1 MRLRVH
7 SLQAQ
12 LALKLAA
19 VFSLA
24 TVLAVCAVVYE
35 GTQAAK
41 TLGDDELQERAIQL
55 ARFISRGPDGIWHLE
70 LPPRQRQIYDS
81 PARTRLLAA
90 RTSDG
95 GLIASTDAEFAAVLH
110 RWPAMARERHAFRL
124 EDFGAARQDY
134 NGITVRVQNSAGPLW
149 VSVAAVSDADA
160 LAYGIMKGF
169 IVDVAWSILLFAAA
183 MLAVAVWSIRRGLK
197 PVLAA
202 SEMAA
207 AIGPNAT
214 TVRLPTNDLPT
225 ELRPLVAGV
234 NAALDRLEQG
244 FAVQRQFTANA
255 AHELRTPLAIL
266 TTGLDALNNGPE
278 VDKLRNDVSRMNRLV
293 DQLLRVARLD
303 SVAIDV
309 ENKMD
314 LRATAAEVVEYMSPW
329 ALAMHCTLGFDAP
342 PAPVWIRGNAPAL
355 NDALRNLVENAVFHT
370 RAGTEVT
377 VAVSPSG
384 TVSVADQG
392 PGIPAPD
399 RKHIFERFWRG
410 RGISRPGAG
419 LGLAIVA
426 EIVRA
431 HHGEIQVTEASLGG
445 ALMLVKIPLYLTDA

>member
-1 MRLRVH
+1 MRLRAH

-24 TVLAVCAVVYE
+24 TVLAVCTVVYE
-35 GTQAAK
+35 GRQAAK

-55 ARFISRGPDGIWHLE
+55 TRFISRGADGLWHLE
-70 LPPRQRQIYDS
+70 LPPRQRMLYES

-90 RTSDG
+90 RAADG
-95 GLIASTDAEFAAVLH
+95 RVVASTDSEFAAELAG
-110 RWPAMARERHAFRL
+110 WPAPAGERRAFRL
-124 EDFGAARQDY
+124 EDFGAASQDY
-134 NGITVRVQNSAGPLW
+134 NGITVHVQSSAGPLW

-169 IVDVAWSILLFAAA
+169 IVDVAWSIFLFAAA

-202 SEMAA
+202 SEMAT

-214 TVRLPTNDLPT
+214 TVRLPTGDLPA
-225 ELRPLVAGV
+225 ELLPLVAAV

-266 TTGLDALNNGPE
+266 TAGLDALDYGPE
-278 VDKLRNDVSRMNRLV
+278 VEKLRHDATRMNRLV

-309 ENKMD
+309 ADKTD
-314 LRATAAEVVEYMSPW
+314 LGATAAEVVEYLSPW
-329 ALAMHCTLGFDAP
+329 ALTMHCTLGFDAP
-342 PAPVWIRGNAPAL
+342 SAPVWVRGNAPAL
-355 NDALRNLVENAVFHT
+355 TDALRNVIENAVFHT
-370 RAGTEVT
+370 REGTEVT

-384 TVSVADQG
+384 TVSVADRG
-392 PGIPAPD
+392 PGIPEPE
-399 RKHIFERFWRG
+399 RKQVFERFWRG
-410 RGISRPGAG
+410 RGVSRPGAG

-431 HHGEIQVTEASLGG
+431 HHGEIQVADASLGG
-445 ALMLVKIPLYLTDA
+445 ALILMKLPLYT

>member
-1 MRLRVH
+1 MH

-24 TVLAVCAVVYE
+24 TVLAICAVIYE
-35 GTQAAK
+35 GGQAAK
-41 TLGDDELQERAIQL
+41 TLGDDELEERAIQL
-55 ARFISRGPDGIWHLE
+55 TRFISRGPDGIWRLE
-70 LPPRQRQIYDS
+70 LPPRQRQLYDS

-90 RTSDG
+90 RTTDG
-95 GLIASTDAEFAAVLH
+95 RLVASTDAEFGTELAG
-110 RWPAMARERHAFRL
+110 WPALAGERRPFRL

-160 LAYGIMKGF
+160 LAYGIMTRF
-169 IVDVAWSILLFAAA
+169 IVDVAWSIFLFAAA

-202 SEMAA
+202 SEKAA
-207 AIGPNAT
+207 AIGPNAIA
-214 TVRLPTNDLPT
+214 VRLPTDDLPS
-225 ELRPLVAGV
+225 ELLPLVAAV

-266 TTGLDALNNGPE
+266 TAGLDALSSGPE
-278 VDKLRNDVSRMNRLV
+278 VEKLRDDASRMNRLV

-309 ENKMD
+309 ADKMD
-314 LRATAAEVVEYMSPW
+314 LRATAAEVVEYLSPW

-342 PAPVWIRGNAPAL
+342 SEPVWVRGNGPAL
-355 NDALRNLVENAVFHT
+355 EDALRNLVENAVFHT
-370 RAGTEVT
+370 REGTEVT

-384 TVSVADQG
+384 TVSVADRG
-392 PGIPAPD
+392 PGIPEPD

-410 RGISRPGAG
+410 RGVSRPGAG
-419 LGLAIVA
+419 LGLAIVS

-431 HHGEIQVTEASLGG
+431 HHGEIQVTDATLGG
-445 ALMLVKIPLYLTDA
+445 ALIRMKLPLYA

>member
-1 MRLRVH
+1 MRLRVQ

-24 TVLAVCAVVYE
+24 TVLAVCSVVYE
-35 GTQAAK
+35 GRQAAK
-41 TLGDDELQERAIQL
+41 TLGDDELEERAIQL
-55 ARFISRGPDGIWHLE
+55 TRFISRDADGLWRLA
-70 LPPRQRQIYDS
+70 LPPRQRQLYES

-90 RTSDG
+90 RTTDG
-95 GLIASTDAEFAAVLH
+95 KLVVSTDAEFAAELAG
-110 RWPAMARERHAFRL
+110 WPAPAGERRAFRL
-124 EDFGAARQDY
+124 EDFGAASQDY
-134 NGITVRVQNSAGPLW
+134 NGITVRVQSSAGPLW

-169 IVDVAWSILLFAAA
+169 IGDVAWSIFLFAAA

-202 SEMAA
+202 SEMARS
-207 AIGPNAT
+207 IGPNAT
-214 TVRLPTNDLPT
+214 TVRLPTADLPA
-225 ELRPLVAGV
+225 ELLPLVAAV

-266 TTGLDALNNGPE
+266 TAGLDALTNGPE
-278 VDKLRNDVSRMNRLV
+278 VEKLRDDATRMNRLV

-309 ENKMD
+309 ADKTD
-314 LRATAAEVVEYMSPW
+314 LRATTAEVVEYLSPW
-329 ALAMHCTLGFDAP
+329 ALTMHCTLGFDAP
-342 PAPVWIRGNAPAL
+342 SAPVWVRGNAPAL
-355 NDALRNLVENAVFHT
+355 KDALRNLIENAVFHT
-370 RAGTEVT
+370 RTGTEVT

-384 TVSVADQG
+384 TVSVADRG
-392 PGIPAPD
+392 PGIPASD
-399 RKHIFERFWRG
+399 IAHIFKRFWRG
-410 RGISRPGAG
+410 RGVSRTGAG

-431 HHGEIQVTEASLGG
+431 HHGEIQVKDASLGG
-445 ALMLVKIPLYLTDA
+445 ALILMKLPLYA

>member
-1 MRLRVH
+1 MRPRVH

-24 TVLAVCAVVYE
+24 TVLAICTVIYE
-35 GTQAAK
+35 GGQAAK
-41 TLGDDELQERAIQL
+41 TLGDDELEERAIQL
-55 ARFISRGPDGIWHLE
+55 TRFISRDPDGIWHLE
-70 LPPRQRQIYDS
+70 LPPRQRQLYDS

-90 RTSDG
+90 RTTDG
-95 GLIASTDAEFAAVLH
+95 RLIASTDGEFAAELAG
-110 RWPAMARERHAFRL
+110 WPALIGERRAFRL
-124 EDFGAARQDY
+124 EDFGAASQDY
-134 NGITVRVQNSAGPLW
+134 NGITVRVQSAAGPLW

-160 LAYGIMKGF
+160 LAYGIMKRF
-169 IVDVAWSILLFAAA
+169 IVDVAWSIFLFAAA
-183 MLAVAVWSIRRGLK
+183 MLAVAVLSIRRGLK

-202 SEMAA
+202 SEMAEG
-207 AIGPNAT
+207 IGPNAT
-214 TVRLPTNDLPT
+214 TVRLPTDDLPS
-225 ELRPLVAGV
+225 ELLPLVAAV

-266 TTGLDALNNGPE
+266 TAGLDALKDGPE
-278 VDKLRNDVSRMNRLV
+278 VEKLRDDASRMNRLV

-309 ENKMD
+309 ADKTD
-314 LRATAAEVVEYMSPW
+314 LRAAAAEVVEYLSPW
-329 ALAMHCTLGFDAP
+329 ALAMHRTLGFDAP
-342 PAPVWIRGNAPAL
+342 SEPVWVRGNAPAL
-355 NDALRNLVENAVFHT
+355 KDALRNLVENAVFHT
-370 RAGTEVT
+370 REATEVT

-384 TVSVADQG
+384 TVSVADRG
-392 PGIPAPD
+392 PGIPEPD

-410 RGISRPGAG
+410 RDVSRPGAG
-419 LGLAIVA
+419 LGLAIVS

-431 HHGEIQVTEASLGG
+431 HHGEIQVTEVSLGG
-445 ALMLVKIPLYLTDA
+445 ASILMKLPLYA

>member
-1 MRLRVH
+1 MRLRMH

-19 VFSLA
+19 MFSLA
-24 TVLAVCAVVYE
+24 ALLAVCAVVYE

-41 TLGDDELQERAIQL
+41 TLGDDELEERAIQL
-55 ARFISRGPDGIWHLE
+55 ARFISRGPDGTWHLE
-70 LPPRQRQIYDS
+70 LPSLQRQIYDS

-90 RTSDG
+90 RTTDG
-95 GLIASTDAEFAAVLH
+95 RLVVSTDAEFAEELQ
-110 RWPAMARERHAFRL
+110 RWPAMARERYAFRL
-124 EDFGAARQDY
+124 EDFGNARQDY
-134 NGITVRVQNSAGPLW
+134 NGITVRVQSPAGPLW

-160 LAYGIMKGF
+160 LAYGIVKGF
-169 IVDVAWSILLFAAA
+169 IIDVAWSIFLFAAA
-183 MLAVAVWSIRRGLK
+183 MLAVAVWSIRRGLR

-202 SEMAA
+202 SEKAA
-207 AIGPNAT
+207 AIGPNAV
-214 TVRLPTNDLPT
+214 TVRLPTHDLPT
-225 ELRPLVAGV
+225 ELLPLVAAV

-266 TTGLDALNNGPE
+266 TAGLDALNSGPE
-278 VDKLRNDVSRMNRLV
+278 VEKLRVDAARMNRLV

-309 ENKMD
+309 ADKTD
-314 LRATAAEVVEYMSPW
+314 LRALAAEVVEYLSPW
-329 ALAMHCTLGFDAP
+329 ALTMHCTLGFDAP
-342 PAPVWIRGNAPAL
+342 AAPVWVRGNAPAL
-355 NDALRNLVENAVFHT
+355 KDAVRNLVENAVFHT
-370 RAGTEVT
+370 PAETEVT

-384 TVSVADQG
+384 TVSVADRG
-392 PGIPAPD
+392 PGIPESD
-399 RKHIFERFWRG
+399 RKQIFERFWRG
-410 RGISRPGAG
+410 RGVSRPGAG

-431 HHGEIQVTEASLGG
+431 HHGEIQVTKASLGG
-445 ALMLVKIPLYLTDA
+445 ALMLVKIPLYITDA

>member
-24 TVLAVCAVVYE
+24 AVLAVCTVVYE
-35 GTQAAK
+35 GRQAAK
-41 TLGDDELQERAIQL
+41 TLGDDELEERAIQL
-55 ARFISRGPDGIWHLE
+55 TRFISRGPDGIWHLE
-70 LPPRQRQIYDS
+70 LPPRQRQLYDS

-90 RTSDG
+90 RTADG
-95 GLIASTDAEFAAVLH
+95 ALVVSTDAEFAAELA
-110 RWPAMARERHAFRL
+110 RWPAPAGERRAFRF
-124 EDFGAARQDY
+124 EDFGAASQDY
-134 NGITVRVQNSAGPLW
+134 NGITVRVQSSAGPLW

-169 IVDVAWSILLFAAA
+169 IVDVAWSIFLFAAA

-202 SEMAA
+202 SEMAEG
-207 AIGPNAT
+207 IGPNAT
-214 TVRLPTNDLPT
+214 TVRLPTDDLPS
-225 ELRPLVAGV
+225 ELLPLVAAV

-266 TTGLDALNNGPE
+266 TAGLDALDDGPE
-278 VDKLRNDVSRMNRLV
+278 VEKLRADAARMNRLV

-309 ENKMD
+309 ADKMD
-314 LRATAAEVVEYMSPW
+314 LRATAAEVVEYLSPW

-342 PAPVWIRGNAPAL
+342 SAPVWIRGNAPAL
-355 NDALRNLVENAVFHT
+355 KDALRNLIENAVFHT
-370 RAGTEVT
+370 RVGTEVT

-384 TVSVADQG
+384 TVSVADRG
-392 PGIPAPD
+392 PGIPEPD
-399 RKHIFERFWRG
+399 VAHIFERFWRG
-410 RGISRPGAG
+410 KGVSRPGAG

-431 HHGEIQVTEASLGG
+431 HHGEIQVTGASPGG
-445 ALMLVKIPLYLTDA
+445 ALILMKLPLYA

>member
-1 MRLRVH
+1 MR
-7 SLQAQ
+7 SLQTQ
-12 LALKLAA
+12 LVLTLSA

-35 GTQAAK
+35 GAQAAK
-41 TLGDDELQERAIQL
+41 TLGDDELQERAVQL
-55 ARFISRGPDGIWHLE
+55 ARFITRGRDGVWYLD
-70 LPPRQRQIYDS
+70 LPPRQRQLYAS

-90 RTSDG
+90 RTADG
-95 GLIASTDAEFAAVLH
+95 KVVASTDSEFTAEVAG
-110 RWPAMARERHAFRL
+110 WPVPASERNAFRL
-124 EDFGAARQDY
+124 EDFGATSQDY
-134 NGITVRVQNSAGPLW
+134 AGVTVRVPSSAGPLL

-160 LAYGIMKGF
+160 LAYGIMRGF
-169 IVDVAWSILLFAAA
+169 IVDVAWAILLFAAA

-197 PVLAA
+197 PVRAA

-207 AIGPNAT
+207 AIGPAAIA
-214 TVRLPTNDLPT
+214 VRLPTHGLPT
-225 ELRPLVAGV
+225 ELLPLVAAV
-234 NAALDRLEQG
+234 NGALDRLEQG

-266 TTGLDALNNGPE
+266 TAGLDALSDGPE
-278 VDKLRNDVSRMNRLV
+278 VDKLRDDASRMNRLV

-309 ENKMD
+309 KDKAD
-314 LRATAAEVVEYMSPW
+314 LAAIAAEVVEYLSPW
-329 ALAMHCTLGFDAP
+329 AVAMHCRLGFDAP
-342 PAPVWIRGNAPAL
+342 RAPVWVQGNAHAIG
-355 NDALRNLVENAVFHT
+355 DALRNLVENAVFHT

-377 VAVSPSG
+377 IAVASPG

-392 PGIPAPD
+392 SGIPEAD
-399 RKHIFERFWRG
+399 RKHVFERFWRG
-410 RGISRPGAG
+410 RGVSRRGAG

-431 HHGEIQVTEASLGG
+431 HQGEIQVTEAPLGG
-445 ALMLVKIPLYLTDA
+445 ALISIRFNGFGTHDA

>member
-24 TVLAVCAVVYE
+24 TVLAICTVIYE
-35 GTQAAK
+35 GGQAAK
-41 TLGDDELQERAIQL
+41 TLGDDELEERAIQL
-55 ARFISRGPDGIWHLE
+55 TRFILRGPDGIWRLE
-70 LPPRQRQIYDS
+70 LPPRQRQLYDS

-90 RTSDG
+90 RTTDG
-95 GLIASTDAEFAAVLH
+95 RLIASTDAEFGAELAG
-110 RWPAMARERHAFRL
+110 WPALAGERRPFRL

-160 LAYGIMKGF
+160 LAYGIMKRF
-169 IVDVAWSILLFAAA
+169 IVDVAWSIFLFAAA

-202 SEMAA
+202 SEMAEG
-207 AIGPNAT
+207 IGPNAT
-214 TVRLPTNDLPT
+214 TVRLPTDDLPS
-225 ELRPLVAGV
+225 ELLPLVAAV

-266 TTGLDALNNGPE
+266 TAGLDALSSGPE
-278 VDKLRNDVSRMNRLV
+278 IEKLRDDASRMNRLV

-309 ENKMD
+309 ADKAD
-314 LRATAAEVVEYMSPW
+314 LRAAAAEVVEYLSPW

-342 PAPVWIRGNAPAL
+342 SEPVWVRGNAPAL
-355 NDALRNLVENAVFHT
+355 KDALRNLVENAVFHT
-370 RAGTEVT
+370 REGTEVT

-384 TVSVADQG
+384 TVSVADRG
-392 PGIPAPD
+392 PGIPEPD

-410 RGISRPGAG
+410 KGVSRPGAG
-419 LGLAIVA
+419 LGLAIVS

-431 HHGEIQVTEASLGG
+431 HHGEIQVTEVSLGG
-445 ALMLVKIPLYLTDA
+445 ALILMKLPLYG